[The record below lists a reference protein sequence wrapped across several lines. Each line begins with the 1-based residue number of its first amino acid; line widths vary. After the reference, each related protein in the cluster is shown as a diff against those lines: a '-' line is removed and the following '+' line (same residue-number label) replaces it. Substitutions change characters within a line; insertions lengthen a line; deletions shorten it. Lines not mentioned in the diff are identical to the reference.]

1 MFLTLHFYY
10 DTVYSVIKNTEG
22 IMVNIYNN
30 KKPNVLDGISLYLDA
45 GWGVAR
51 DYAGAQKTF
60 DEAYKNSHFIT
71 AIDNDK
77 LVGMIRYFTDGFHDT
92 QIIECIVLKSYQ
104 KQGIAKAM
112 LNELKELHPGTAI
125 YIQSTENYK
134 EAFIKEGFK
143 KHQLVGLS
151 FLKRG

>member
-1 MFLTLHFYY
+1 
-10 DTVYSVIKNTEG
+10 
-22 IMVNIYNN
+22 MVRIYNN
-30 KKPNVLDGISLYLDA
+30 KTPNASDGISLYLDA

-51 DYAGAQKTF
+51 DYDGAQQILNA
-60 DEAYKNSHFIT
+60 AYKNSHFIT
-71 AIDNDK
+71 AVDNNK

-104 KQGIAKAM
+104 NHGVAKAM
-112 LNELKELHPGTAI
+112 LNELKELYPNTAI

>member
-1 MFLTLHFYY
+1 
-10 DTVYSVIKNTEG
+10 
-22 IMVNIYNN
+22 MVNIYND
-30 KKPNVLDGISLYLDA
+30 KRPNVLDGISLYLDA

-60 DEAYKNSHFIT
+60 DEAYKNSHFVT
-71 AIDNDK
+71 AVDSDK
-77 LVGMIRYFTDGFHDT
+77 LVGMIRYLTDGFHDT

-112 LNELKELHPGTAI
+112 LKELKELYPGTAI

-134 EAFIKEGFK
+134 DAFIKEGFK

-151 FLKRG
+151 FLKKG